1 MLSTAPTSSTAAM
14 PSTVAPVADILK
26 EYGVIHLRHALSG
39 AEQRELFNMISSDVK
54 TRPPSNPI
62 PANFHLSSGDVGAA
76 TRNPRLHEIGE
87 LLYARFAQ
95 EVASQLSPAEV
106 EAEHALARIA
116 RIHSG
121 QQPVRVDHVSGVS
134 YLSHSVLDNH
144 QDGPMPLNTMSVAIG
159 DACDFV
165 VGAKPRRA
173 FGNVRAGEPV
183 SLRMESGD
191 AIFFD
196 GGSVPHAIP
205 KVHKGTAPEF
215 FRAMQAKGFQS
226 ARVSVL
232 FREPDG
238 WDAKYLGP

>member
-1 MLSTAPTSSTAAM
+1 MDAPSSSPT
-14 PSTVAPVADILK
+14 PVADIVRQ
-26 EYGVIHLRHALSG
+26 YGVIHLRHALND
-39 AEQRELFNMISSDVK
+39 AEQQELFKMIASDIK

-76 TRNPRLHEIGE
+76 TRKQRLHDIGE
-87 LLYARFAQ
+87 LLYARFAH

-106 EAEHALARIA
+106 EAEPALARIA
-116 RIHSG
+116 RIHNG
-121 QQPVRVDHVSGVS
+121 KQPVRVDHVSGVS

-144 QDGPMPLNTMSVAIG
+144 QDGPMPLNTMSVAVG

-165 VGAKPRRA
+165 VGAKPHRA

-205 KVHKGTAPEF
+205 KVHKGTAPNF

-238 WDAKYLGP
+238 WDAKYLGT